1 MEANNKQQYINKDG
15 VQDCYIETLRVKTKD
30 QALRKKD
37 YIPRKNPSGLFL
49 TAFA

>member
-30 QALRKKD
+30 QALRNKHKKEGA
-37 YIPRKNPSGLFL
+37 NCFS
-49 TAFA
+49 